1 MTVTVLLLIAG
12 LALILAGAN
21 YLVDGASRI
30 ASRFGIS
37 DVVIGMT
44 IVAIGTSAPEAVVS
58 FLGTIKGSVGI
69 TVGNIVGSNICNI
82 LLILGLSCALVPL
95 KITRDNLGKDLQFLT
110 ISSLVLIIICFDNQ
124 INQLLVDDDMSQ
136 NVISRGEGLVMLI
149 LFCIFLGYN
158 FFTAKRKEESEQEKK
173 EVVKKNIWLSL
184 LMFFGGL
191 AALIYGGNL
200 LVDSATDIAKRL
212 GVSDLVIASTIV
224 AVGTSIPELAT
235 SVIAAVK
242 KKGGLALGNVVGSNV
257 FNTFLILGGCSVI
270 SPLQLSGINH
280 SHFIFLLVS
289 TLVLVLFSATRRRI
303 SRAEG
308 ILLLALYVLYVY
320 STITVG

>member
-12 LALILAGAN
+12 LVMILSGAN
-21 YLVDGASRI
+21 FLVEGASRI

-37 DVVIGMT
+37 DIVIGMT
-44 IVAIGTSAPEAVVS
+44 VVAIGTSAPEAVVS
-58 FLGTIKGSVGI
+58 FFGAAKGSVGI
-69 TVGNIVGSNICNI
+69 AVGNIVGSNICNI
-82 LLILGLSCALVPL
+82 LLILGLTCAIVPL
-95 KITRDNLGKDLQFLT
+95 KITSDNLGKDLQFLT
-110 ISSLVLIIICFDNQ
+110 ISSLVLIIICFDSQ
-124 INQLLVDDDMSQ
+124 INQMVFDVDMSQ
-136 NVISRGEGLVMLI
+136 NVISRGEGLVLLI

-158 FFTAKRKEESEQEKK
+158 FFTAKRLEETEGQK
-173 EVVKKNIWLSL
+173 EVVKRNIWLSI
-184 LMFFGGL
+184 LMFVAGL
-191 AALIYGGNL
+191 LVLIFGGNL
-200 LVDSATDIAKRL
+200 LVDNATIIAKHL

-289 TLVLVLFSATRRRI
+289 TLVLVLFSATRKRI

-308 ILLLALYVLYVY
+308 MLLLALYVLYVY

>member
-12 LALILAGAN
+12 LVMILSGAN
-21 YLVDGASRI
+21 FLVEGASRI

-37 DVVIGMT
+37 DIVIGMT
-44 IVAIGTSAPEAVVS
+44 VVAIGTSAPEAVVS
-58 FLGTIKGSVGI
+58 FFGAAKGSVGI
-69 TVGNIVGSNICNI
+69 AVGNIVGSNICNI
-82 LLILGLSCALVPL
+82 LLILGLTCAIVPL
-95 KITRDNLGKDLQFLT
+95 KITSDNLGKDLQFLT
-110 ISSLVLIIICFDNQ
+110 ISSLVLIIICFDSQ
-124 INQLLVDDDMSQ
+124 INQMVFDVDMSQ
-136 NVISRGEGLVMLI
+136 NVISRGEGLVLLI

-158 FFTAKRKEESEQEKK
+158 FFTAKRLEETQEQK
-173 EVVKKNIWLSL
+173 EVVKRNIWLSI
-184 LMFFGGL
+184 LMFVAGL
-191 AALIYGGNL
+191 LVLIFGGNL
-200 LVDSATDIAKRL
+200 LVESATKIARHL

-289 TLVLVLFSATRRRI
+289 TLVLVLFSATRKRI
-303 SRAEG
+303 SRSEG

>member
-12 LALILAGAN
+12 LVMILSGAN
-21 YLVDGASRI
+21 FLVEGASRI

-37 DVVIGMT
+37 DIVIGMT
-44 IVAIGTSAPEAVVS
+44 VVAIGTSAPEAVVS
-58 FLGTIKGSVGI
+58 FFGAAKGSVGI
-69 TVGNIVGSNICNI
+69 AVGNIVGSNICNI
-82 LLILGLSCALVPL
+82 LLILGLTCAIVPL
-95 KITRDNLGKDLQFLT
+95 KITSDNLGKDLQFLT
-110 ISSLVLIIICFDNQ
+110 ISSLVLIIICFDSQ
-124 INQLLVDDDMSQ
+124 INQMVFDVDMSQ

-158 FFTAKRKEESEQEKK
+158 FFTAKRLEETQEQK
-173 EVVKKNIWLSL
+173 EVVKRNIWLSI
-184 LMFFGGL
+184 LMFVAGL
-191 AALIYGGNL
+191 LVLIFGGNL
-200 LVDSATDIAKRL
+200 LVESATKIARHL

-289 TLVLVLFSATRRRI
+289 TLVLVLFSATRKRI

-308 ILLLALYVLYVY
+308 MLLLALYVLYVY

>member
-12 LALILAGAN
+12 LVMILSGAN
-21 YLVDGASRI
+21 FLVEGASRI

-37 DVVIGMT
+37 DIVIGMT
-44 IVAIGTSAPEAVVS
+44 VVAIGTSAPEAVVS
-58 FLGTIKGSVGI
+58 FFGAAKGSVGI
-69 TVGNIVGSNICNI
+69 AVGNIVGSNICNI
-82 LLILGLSCALVPL
+82 LLILGLTCAIVPL
-95 KITRDNLGKDLQFLT
+95 KISRDNLGKDLQFLT
-110 ISSLVLIIICFDNQ
+110 ISSLVLIIMCFDSQ
-124 INQLLVDDDMSQ
+124 INQMVIDDDMSQ
-136 NVISRGEGLVMLI
+136 NVISRGEGLVLLV

-158 FFTAKRKEESEQEKK
+158 FFTAKRLEETEGQK
-173 EVVKKNIWLSL
+173 EVVKRNIWLSI
-184 LMFFGGL
+184 LMFVAGL
-191 AALIYGGNL
+191 LVLIFGGNL
-200 LVDSATDIAKRL
+200 LVESATKIAKHL

-289 TLVLVLFSATRRRI
+289 TLVLVLFSATRKRI

-308 ILLLALYVLYVY
+308 ILLLALYALYVY

>member
-12 LALILAGAN
+12 LVMILSGAN
-21 YLVDGASRI
+21 FLVEGASRI

-37 DVVIGMT
+37 DIVIGMT
-44 IVAIGTSAPEAVVS
+44 VVAIGTSAPEAVVS
-58 FLGTIKGSVGI
+58 FFGAAKGSVGI
-69 TVGNIVGSNICNI
+69 AVGNIVGSNICNI
-82 LLILGLSCALVPL
+82 LLILGLTCAIVPL
-95 KITRDNLGKDLQFLT
+95 KITSDNLGKDLQFLT
-110 ISSLVLIIICFDNQ
+110 ISSLVLIIICFDSQ
-124 INQLLVDDDMSQ
+124 INQMVFDVDMSQ
-136 NVISRGEGLVMLI
+136 NVISRGEGLVLLI

-158 FFTAKRKEESEQEKK
+158 FFTAKRLEETEGQK
-173 EVVKKNIWLSL
+173 EVVRRNIWLSI
-184 LMFFGGL
+184 LMFVAGL
-191 AALIYGGNL
+191 LVLIFGGNL
-200 LVDSATDIAKRL
+200 LVESATKIARHL

-289 TLVLVLFSATRRRI
+289 TLVLVLFSATRKRI
-303 SRAEG
+303 SRSEG

>member
-12 LALILAGAN
+12 LVMILSGAN
-21 YLVDGASRI
+21 FLVEGASRI

-37 DVVIGMT
+37 DIVIGMT
-44 IVAIGTSAPEAVVS
+44 VVAIGTSAPEAVVS
-58 FLGTIKGSVGI
+58 FFGAAKGSIGI
-69 TVGNIVGSNICNI
+69 AVGNIVGSNICNI
-82 LLILGLSCALVPL
+82 LLILGLTCAIVPL
-95 KITRDNLGKDLQFLT
+95 KITSDNLGKDLQFLT
-110 ISSLVLIIICFDNQ
+110 ISSLVLIIICFDSQ
-124 INQLLVDDDMSQ
+124 INQMVFDVDMSQ
-136 NVISRGEGLVMLI
+136 NVISRGEGLVLLI

-158 FFTAKRKEESEQEKK
+158 FFTAKRLEETQEQK
-173 EVVKKNIWLSL
+173 EVVKRNIWLSI
-184 LMFFGGL
+184 LMFVAGL
-191 AALIYGGNL
+191 LVLIFGGNL
-200 LVDSATDIAKRL
+200 LVESATKIARHL

-289 TLVLVLFSATRRRI
+289 TLVLVLFSATRKRI

-308 ILLLALYVLYVY
+308 ILLLALYALYVY

>member
-12 LALILAGAN
+12 LVMILSGAN
-21 YLVDGASRI
+21 FLVEGASRI

-37 DVVIGMT
+37 DIVIGMT
-44 IVAIGTSAPEAVVS
+44 VVAIGTSAPEAVVS
-58 FLGTIKGSVGI
+58 FFGAAKGSVGI
-69 TVGNIVGSNICNI
+69 AVGNIVGSNICNI
-82 LLILGLSCALVPL
+82 LLILGLTCAIVPL
-95 KITRDNLGKDLQFLT
+95 KITSDNLGKDLQFLT
-110 ISSLVLIIICFDNQ
+110 ISSLILIIICFDSQ
-124 INQLLVDDDMSQ
+124 INQMVFDVDMSQ
-136 NVISRGEGLVMLI
+136 NVISRGEGLVLLI

-158 FFTAKRKEESEQEKK
+158 FFTAKRLEETQEQK
-173 EVVKKNIWLSL
+173 EVVKRNIWLSI
-184 LMFFGGL
+184 LMFVAGL
-191 AALIYGGNL
+191 LVLIFGGNL
-200 LVDSATDIAKRL
+200 LVESATKIARHL

-308 ILLLALYVLYVY
+308 MLLLALYVLYVY

>member
-12 LALILAGAN
+12 LVMILSGAN
-21 YLVDGASRI
+21 FLVEGASRI

-37 DVVIGMT
+37 DIVIGMT
-44 IVAIGTSAPEAVVS
+44 VVAIGTSAPEAVVS
-58 FLGTIKGSVGI
+58 FFGAAKGSVGI
-69 TVGNIVGSNICNI
+69 AVGNIVGSNICNI
-82 LLILGLSCALVPL
+82 LLILGLTCAIVPL
-95 KITRDNLGKDLQFLT
+95 KITSDNLGKDLQFLT
-110 ISSLVLIIICFDNQ
+110 ISSLVLIIICFDSQ
-124 INQLLVDDDMSQ
+124 INQMVFDVDMSQ
-136 NVISRGEGLVMLI
+136 NVISRGEGLVLLI

-158 FFTAKRKEESEQEKK
+158 FFTAKRLEETQEQK
-173 EVVKKNIWLSL
+173 EVVKRNIWLSI
-184 LMFFGGL
+184 LMFVAGL
-191 AALIYGGNL
+191 LVLIFGGNL
-200 LVDSATDIAKRL
+200 LVESATKIARHL

-289 TLVLVLFSATRRRI
+289 TLVLVLFSATRKRI

-308 ILLLALYVLYVY
+308 MLLLALYVLYVY

>member
-12 LALILAGAN
+12 LVMILSGAN
-21 YLVDGASRI
+21 FLVEGASRI

-37 DVVIGMT
+37 DIVIGMT
-44 IVAIGTSAPEAVVS
+44 VVAIGTSAPEAVVS
-58 FLGTIKGSVGI
+58 FFGAAKGSVGI
-69 TVGNIVGSNICNI
+69 AVGNIVGSNICNI
-82 LLILGLSCALVPL
+82 LLILGLTCAIVPL
-95 KITRDNLGKDLQFLT
+95 KISRDNLGKDLQFLT
-110 ISSLVLIIICFDNQ
+110 ISSLVLIIMCFDSQ
-124 INQLLVDDDMSQ
+124 INQMVIDDDMSQ
-136 NVISRGEGLVMLI
+136 NVISRGEGLVLLV

-158 FFTAKRKEESEQEKK
+158 FFTAKRLEETEGQK
-173 EVVKKNIWLSL
+173 EVVKRNIWLSI
-184 LMFFGGL
+184 LMFVAGL
-191 AALIYGGNL
+191 LVLIFGGNL
-200 LVDSATDIAKRL
+200 LVESATKIAKHL

-289 TLVLVLFSATRRRI
+289 TLVLVLFSATRKRI

>member
-12 LALILAGAN
+12 LVMRLSGAN
-21 YLVDGASRI
+21 FLVEGASRI

-37 DVVIGMT
+37 DIVIGMT
-44 IVAIGTSAPEAVVS
+44 VVAIGTSAPEAVVS
-58 FLGTIKGSVGI
+58 FFGAAKGSVGI
-69 TVGNIVGSNICNI
+69 AVGNIVGSNICNI
-82 LLILGLSCALVPL
+82 LLILGLTCAIVPL
-95 KITRDNLGKDLQFLT
+95 KITSDNLGKDLQFLT
-110 ISSLVLIIICFDNQ
+110 ISSLVLIIICFDSQ
-124 INQLLVDDDMSQ
+124 INQMVFDVDMSQ
-136 NVISRGEGLVMLI
+136 NVISRGEGLVLLI

-158 FFTAKRKEESEQEKK
+158 FFTAKRLEETEGQK
-173 EVVKKNIWLSL
+173 EVVKRNIWLSI
-184 LMFFGGL
+184 LMFVAGL
-191 AALIYGGNL
+191 LVLIFGGNL
-200 LVDSATDIAKRL
+200 LVESATKIARHL

-235 SVIAAVK
+235 SVIAAIK
-242 KKGGLALGNVVGSNV
+242 KKGELALGNVVGSNV

-289 TLVLVLFSATRRRI
+289 TLVLVLFSATRKRI

>member
-12 LALILAGAN
+12 LVMILSGAN
-21 YLVDGASRI
+21 FLVEGASRI

-37 DVVIGMT
+37 DIVIGMT
-44 IVAIGTSAPEAVVS
+44 VVAIGTSAPEAVVS
-58 FLGTIKGSVGI
+58 FFGAAKGSVGI
-69 TVGNIVGSNICNI
+69 AVGNIVGSNICNI
-82 LLILGLSCALVPL
+82 LLILGLTCAIVPL
-95 KITRDNLGKDLQFLT
+95 KITSDNLGKDLQFLT
-110 ISSLVLIIICFDNQ
+110 ISSLVLIIICFDSQ
-124 INQLLVDDDMSQ
+124 INQMVFDVDMSQ
-136 NVISRGEGLVMLI
+136 NVISRGEGLVLLI

-158 FFTAKRKEESEQEKK
+158 FFTAKRLEETQEQK
-173 EVVKKNIWLSL
+173 EVVKRNIWLSI
-184 LMFFGGL
+184 LMFVAGL
-191 AALIYGGNL
+191 LVLIFGGNL
-200 LVDSATDIAKRL
+200 LVESATKIARHL

-308 ILLLALYVLYVY
+308 MLLLALYVLYVY

>member
-12 LALILAGAN
+12 LVMILSGAN
-21 YLVDGASRI
+21 FLVEGASRI

-37 DVVIGMT
+37 DIVIGMT
-44 IVAIGTSAPEAVVS
+44 VVAIGTSAPEAVVS
-58 FLGTIKGSVGI
+58 FFGAAKGSVGI
-69 TVGNIVGSNICNI
+69 AVGNIVGSNICNI
-82 LLILGLSCALVPL
+82 LLILGLTCAIVPL
-95 KITRDNLGKDLQFLT
+95 KITSDNLGKDLQFLT
-110 ISSLVLIIICFDNQ
+110 ISSLVLIIICFDSQ
-124 INQLLVDDDMSQ
+124 INQMVFDVDMSQ
-136 NVISRGEGLVMLI
+136 NVISRGEGLVLLI

-158 FFTAKRKEESEQEKK
+158 FFTAKRLEETEGQK
-173 EVVKKNIWLSL
+173 EVVKRNIWLSI
-184 LMFFGGL
+184 LMFVAGL
-191 AALIYGGNL
+191 LVLIFGGNL
-200 LVDSATDIAKRL
+200 LVESATKIARHL

-289 TLVLVLFSATRRRI
+289 TLVLVLFSATRKRI

-308 ILLLALYVLYVY
+308 MLLLALYVLYVY